1 MDIASAKQTMIDN
14 LPKNTGKSLE
24 EWMQILKGINFSKH
38 GEIVKFLKEEHSV
51 THGYANMLAHHLR
64 GSGSDMV
71 ENQDDLIVN
80 QYKGKEH
87 FKPVYDKLIT
97 EISRFGNDID
107 ISPKKA
113 YVSLRGKKQFAIL
126 QPATKTRFKIGLN
139 LKGEKPVG
147 ILEEIKA
154 ANSMCSHKINLSSLD
169 EVNTEVLN
177 WVKAAYEKSI

>member
-87 FKPVYDKLIT
+87 FKPVYDKINN
-97 EISRFGNDID
+97 RD
-107 ISPKKA
+107 
-113 YVSLRGKKQFAIL
+113 
-126 QPATKTRFKIGLN
+126 FKIRR
-139 LKGEKPVG
+139 
-147 ILEEIKA
+147 
-154 ANSMCSHKINLSSLD
+154 
-169 EVNTEVLN
+169 
-177 WVKAAYEKSI
+177 

>member
-1 MDIASAKQTMIDN
+1 MDMASAKQTMIDN
-14 LPKNTGKSLE
+14 LLKNTGKSLE

-126 QPATKTRFKIGLN
+126 QPATKTRFEIGLN
-139 LKGEKPVG
+139 LKGENPAG

-154 ANSMCSHKINLSSLD
+154 ANSMCSHKINLSSMD
-169 EVNTEVLN
+169 EINSEVLN
-177 WVKAAYEKSI
+177 WVKVAYEKSV